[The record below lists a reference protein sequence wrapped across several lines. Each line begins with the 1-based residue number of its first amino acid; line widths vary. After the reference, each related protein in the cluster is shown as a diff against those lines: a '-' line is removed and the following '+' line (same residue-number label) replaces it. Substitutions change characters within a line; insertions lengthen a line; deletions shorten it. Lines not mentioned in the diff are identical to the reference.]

1 MLVDIKK
8 VISNVDKKA
17 FAFYLFFTLL
27 LLATLI
33 VLSTVK
39 FTQARYESNAEV
51 NFTPSIAFFIVD
63 VESVSGQIRLEE
75 MIPRAQPY
83 TYVFEVSNFN
93 DEKRANVD
101 LTYSIEIITT
111 TNMPLKFKVYKGIN
125 STQDIISSSTFTTD
139 DNGVYYR
146 HLVINDVS
154 TMTYSANHTDTYV
167 LSVEFPI
174 ASIQS
179 PLPSPTPTPYNHN
192 PDAYAGIID
201 LVDIKINAEQVV

>member
-8 VISNVDKKA
+8 FIGNVDKKT

-27 LLATLI
+27 LLVTLI